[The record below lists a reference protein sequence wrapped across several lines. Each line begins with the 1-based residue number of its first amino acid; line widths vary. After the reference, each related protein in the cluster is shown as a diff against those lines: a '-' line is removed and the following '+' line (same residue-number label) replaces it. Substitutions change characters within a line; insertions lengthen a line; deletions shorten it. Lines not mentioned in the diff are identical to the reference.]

1 MTLILSALFTAG
13 YLFPPVISAFFPGH
27 DTEGLD
33 LSPIREPAGIVVPL
47 VIFAAICGLMGLF
60 PNGVLS
66 VMQSIAGA
74 IA

>member
-1 MTLILSALFTAG
+1 MRAVQQRPSRLSGHGDKALTFVKW
-13 YLFPPVISAFFPGH
+13 L
-27 DTEGLD
+27 
-33 LSPIREPAGIVVPL
+33 
-47 VIFAAICGLMGLF
+47 IFAAICGLMGLF

>member
-1 MTLILSALFTAG
+1 
-13 YLFPPVISAFFPGH
+13 
-27 DTEGLD
+27 
-33 LSPIREPAGIVVPL
+33 